1 MSFIPDVCSR
11 ANASRPSGGWPTC
24 WASAAPMCVRR
35 FRNSNFTASSRPQSG
50 TVVAQEKMQVLERMI
65 TDALQIRQ
73 YDFASLVY
81 VRVLLEIEA
90 IKLCARNRTAEDLE
104 NIERALEECEA
115 KFYTEERVS
124 KDFAYHQALA
134 RGAHNPVIASML
146 LVITPD
152 VLRYYQR
159 YRVCTVPQE
168 EVYFEH
174 RELLRCVREKD
185 EEGAVAMQRRHLK
198 SLSEFAAAFNDEN
211 HFLE

>member
-1 MSFIPDVCSR
+1 MDRF
-11 ANASRPSGGWPTC
+11 PS
-24 WASAAPMCVRR
+24 
-35 FRNSNFTASSRPQSG
+35 
-50 TVVAQEKMQVLERMI
+50 
-65 TDALQIRQ
+65 
-73 YDFASLVY
+73 
-81 VRVLLEIEA
+81 
-90 IKLCARNRTAEDLE
+90 
-104 NIERALEECEA
+104 
-115 KFYTEERVS
+115 RVS